1 MPFIFPIAVIFCK
14 VTFDV
19 PGGHDHIFKQQWQLD
34 PSAWSVHQSLLTSVG
49 QTSHTNV
56 PLDHNTR
63 QTHLSFTENHHHHYG
78 WEIKAFSWHWGF
90 LLVFMFDSHYKAN
103 SPLQGKGPADI
114 ISFCT
119 SVWGGITSCSEV
131 NKGELNGHGGF
142 TVLFIAFKART
153 VQRFDSNYCR
163 FCGFIQAFDLI
174 GWGVLKYVIDWSL

>member
-14 VTFDV
+14 VTFENIWHSGSV
-19 PGGHDHIFKQQWQLD
+19 PGGHDHMCKQQWQLD
-34 PSAWSVHQSLLTSVG
+34 PSAWSIPNQSFLLTSVW
-49 QTSHTNV
+49 QTSDTNV

-78 WEIKAFSWHWGF
+78 WEIKAFSWHSGF
-90 LLVFMFDSHYKAN
+90 LLVLMFDSHYKAN

-119 SVWGGITSCSEV
+119 SVWGGITSFTEV

-153 VQRFDSNYCR
+153 VQRFDS
-163 FCGFIQAFDLI
+163 
-174 GWGVLKYVIDWSL
+174 K

>member
-14 VTFDV
+14 VTFTK
-19 PGGHDHIFKQQWQLD
+19 HLTFRIQQQWQLD
-34 PSAWSVHQSLLTSVG
+34 PSAWSILLTSVW
-49 QTSHTNV
+49 QISDTNV

-78 WEIKAFSWHWGF
+78 WEIKAFSWHSGF

-119 SVWGGITSCSEV
+119 SVWGGITSFTEV

-153 VQRFDSNYCR
+153 VQRFDS
-163 FCGFIQAFDLI
+163 
-174 GWGVLKYVIDWSL
+174 K